1 MSGSTTL
8 TDLSVQP
15 VPTASKPFR
24 LLIVGSSEDLPQA
37 LVKLIERHEADVVL
51 AASLQDARRPKL
63 LADVET
69 VILCAHQESDARRA
83 ADRAAFLLAD
93 SLVSHHLMG
102 LAFSS
107 GTYGVV
113 PGCGDVFIRLP
124 TDISSQE
131 LSGWLS
137 ALRHIRPHLRRIN
150 NQVVAMQRL
159 GRRVN
164 ENLLEVDQEL
174 RLAGRLQRDF
184 LPKVFPELAD
194 VRFAAMYRPATWV
207 SGDIYDVRRL
217 DERHIGFFLADAM
230 GHGVAAGLMTMF
242 IKEAIVGRRTR
253 EGEAPVRCPSKVLTS
268 LNADLTAQQL
278 PNCQF
283 VTACYGQIDT
293 DSHEVVLAR
302 AGHPHPIHVGS
313 DGQAREVKT
322 AGGLLGVFP
331 EGDFPSIKLT
341 LQPGEKLIIYSDGLE
356 NIISGGH
363 DAGGHLTFG
372 PVFLQ
377 AIRLPGQECLD
388 MLAQHLDGA
397 EGSLQPSD
405 DQSCLVVER
414 LCA

>member
-1 MSGSTTL
+1 MSGSTPL
-8 TDLSVQP
+8 TDLSVQLASA
-15 VPTASKPFR
+15 ASKPFR
-24 LLIVGSSEDLPQA
+24 LLIVGPPEDLPQA
-37 LVKLIERHEADVVL
+37 LAELIERHEADVIL
-51 AASLQDARRPKL
+51 AASLQDARHPKV
-63 LADVET
+63 LANVET
-69 VILCAHQESDARRA
+69 VILCAQQTPDARQA
-83 ADRAAFLLAD
+83 VDRAAFLLAD

-113 PGCGDVFIRLP
+113 HGCGDVFIRIP
-124 TDISSQE
+124 TDVSSQE

-137 ALRHIRPHLRRIN
+137 ALRHVRPHLRRIN
-150 NQVVAMQRL
+150 NQVAAMQRL

-207 SGDIYDVRRL
+207 SGDIYDVRQL
-217 DERHIGFFLADAM
+217 DQRHIGFFLADAM

-242 IKEAIVGRRTR
+242 IKEAIVGHRAWDA
-253 EGEAPVRCPSKVLTS
+253 ESPVRCPSKVLTS

-283 VTACYGQIDT
+283 VTACYGHIDI
-293 DSHEVVLAR
+293 DSHEVALAR
-302 AGHPHPIHVGS
+302 AGHPHPIHVS
-313 DGQAREVKT
+313 PDGQAREVKT
-322 AGGLLGVFP
+322 AGGLLGIFP
-331 EGDFPSIKLT
+331 EGDFPSTRLT
-341 LQPGEKLIIYSDGLE
+341 LQPGEKLLIYSDGLE
-356 NIISGGH
+356 NIISGSH
-363 DAGGHLTFG
+363 DAAEHSTFG

-388 MLAQHLDGA
+388 LLARHLDNA

-405 DQSCLVVER
+405 DQS
-414 LCA
+414 